1 MTEGD
6 AIPRPALIIGLLAIL
21 PFPVLLI
28 LVWSPPNVISSDRL
42 VAAFLAY
49 ASGVTALLGGAHW
62 ALAAGPYGKSR
73 IAAEG
78 LIGLAALIAA
88 WLALI
93 MPQYLG
99 LSLLIVALFL
109 LALRNALMAEAQAI
123 APWFGRL
130 NGYLTAAAIVTATLV
145 LIRLI
150 T

>member
-1 MTEGD
+1 MPEGD

-28 LVWSPPNVISSDRL
+28 LVWSPPNAISPDRL
-42 VAAFLAY
+42 VAEFLAY
-49 ASGVTALLGGAHW
+49 SSAVTALLGGAHW
-62 ALAAGPYGKSR
+62 ALVAGRYGKAR

-99 LSLLIVALFL
+99 LSLLIAALFL
-109 LALRNALMAEAQAI
+109 LALRNALMAEAQGT
-123 APWFGRL
+123 APWFARL
-130 NGYLTAAAIVTATLV
+130 NGYLTAATIVTAILV